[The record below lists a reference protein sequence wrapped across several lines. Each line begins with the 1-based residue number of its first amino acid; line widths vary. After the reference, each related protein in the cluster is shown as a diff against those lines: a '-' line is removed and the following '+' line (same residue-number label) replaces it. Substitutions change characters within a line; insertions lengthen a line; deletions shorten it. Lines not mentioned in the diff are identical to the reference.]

1 MPPKVNLKSFFFIKD
16 ECTSLIT
23 TLHDQNA
30 EFETLAEKASSF
42 DKEDLQNAL
51 SKLEQNFENLK
62 TEYSSF
68 VNITTKAQT
77 TTCEDSIGEIRNKI
91 TSLKKDIKINL
102 RNFESLTTNSGN
114 GNLQFQSPTT
124 IFKSNKV
131 NKSFEPKQ
139 LKFSANFST
148 YTQWRGDWC
157 LHGNINKFYKED
169 IPTQRA
175 HLVQLL
181 DTELRA
187 TLDSEAPHQDT
198 TPIWPP
204 LSEEQLS
211 SFEQGKS
218 YPVPAFPAPT
228 SCLIGLLDLHYNRK
242 EPKMMRL
249 YNYNKACLDG
259 QLQNEGW
266 YEAWTRLDQ
275 MYQRSGI
282 DSMSK
287 EEYRKMT
294 CIIMTRDS
302 TLRQKL
308 LQQGEE
314 KSLQDLLAIGQAWQV
329 SSSLSSK
336 IEQKNNAFAAKTS
349 SFKKL
354 KRHRDDQMWLFKDL
368 MNKKG
373 LCYRCNSP
381 NCKRGTSC
389 FAEGKTCTECG
400 GPNHFASVCQM
411 DSPWENKWEAKKAK
425 FGENTKK
432 NIHQR
437 LGPRINET
445 NENKYKWSA
454 TNKDKNKQRES

>member
-102 RNFESLTTNSGN
+102 RNFESLTTNSEN

-124 IFKSNKV
+124 IIKSNKV

-211 SFEQGKS
+211 SFEQGQS

-336 IEQKNNAFAAKTS
+336 IEQKQNANDTAVAAKTS
-349 SFKKL
+349 SYKTQETHKQ
-354 KRHRDDQMWLFKDL
+354 KQMWLFKDL
-368 MNKKG
+368 MKKKG
-373 LCYRCNSP
+373 QCWRCNSTTCKSSSTCRAMGK
-381 NCKRGTSC
+381 NCTKC
-389 FAEGKTCTECG
+389 GKL
-400 GPNHFASVCQM
+400 NHFASVCQE
-411 DSPWENKWEAKKAK
+411 DYPQENNKSNQGNVYK
-425 FGENTKK
+425 
-432 NIHQR
+432 R
-437 LGPRINET
+437 LGPPLDSG
-445 NENKYKWSA
+445 ENKKFKPSGD
-454 TNKDKNKQRES
+454 NKKFKPQI